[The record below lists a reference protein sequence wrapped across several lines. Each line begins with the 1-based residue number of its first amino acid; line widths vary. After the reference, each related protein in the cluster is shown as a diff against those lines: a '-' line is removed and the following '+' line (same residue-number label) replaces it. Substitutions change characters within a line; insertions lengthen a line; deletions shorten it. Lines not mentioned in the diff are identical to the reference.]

1 MKLLVP
7 VVGIVFSIGACCCG
21 DMGGL
26 EERMEELQG
35 AAVEDA
41 EAVPVEAPSAEAA
54 AVPSAAT
61 PAGTV
66 DGACGRY
73 RDWGLKVPAGFTVL
87 ACSDAPDAA
96 GIVLQG
102 AGSPTEACKVVRAWA
117 EGTGATLAMENA
129 MGGTSSLIFEKE
141 NAQITVA
148 CTDVTGTTTISIAL
162 SASEAVEGD

>member
-1 MKLLVP
+1 M
-7 VVGIVFSIGACCCG
+7 G
-21 DMGGL
+21 DL
-26 EERMEELQG
+26 EQRMEELQG
-35 AAVEDA
+35 APAEDA
-41 EAVPVEAPSAEAA
+41 EAVQLDAPSAAVPAA
-54 AVPSAAT
+54 AQPSAAT

-87 ACSDAPDAA
+87 ACSDALDSG

-129 MGGTSSLIFEKE
+129 MGGTSSMIFEKE